1 MTSTLSMPMDL
12 SKYIN
17 EYAKPL
23 TDPKKKK
30 YGTKTAW
37 VFRESLEFKK
47 YIYKH
52 SEWRWDDVKRH
63 WESKLINPDITF
75 ASNFKFKREVSEE
88 IGEEYLWLPPLVE
101 AFDEEPDEDESAFM
115 YQISIEWLLIN
126 ELEQLIVNN
135 PNRFIA

>member
-1 MTSTLSMPMDL
+1 MTSTLSMPTDL

-30 YGTKTAW
+30 NGTKTAW
-37 VFRESLEFKK
+37 IFRESLEFKE

-52 SEWRWDDVKRH
+52 SNWWWDDVKRT
-63 WESKLINPDITF
+63 WKGKLINPDITF

-88 IGEEYLWLPPLVE
+88 IGELYLWMPPLVE
-101 AFDEEPDEDESAFM
+101 AFDEEPDEEEIAFM
-115 YQISIEWLLIN
+115 YQISIEWMLIN
-126 ELEQLIVNN
+126 ELEELIVNN
-135 PNRFIA
+135 PNRFIS